1 MTTHASASKT
11 SQPAAPFLPYRKI
24 FPADYLCPIPE
35 YRHDDMLQAAPV
47 NESGHLLED
56 HFADQPYT
64 LVDTGGFV
72 FYDPADMRRRR
83 VRPDVYVVF
92 GVDTDA
98 IYARDGYIIA
108 EAGKPPDFALEVASR
123 TTSRYDTGEKR
134 ELYEMIGVGE
144 YWRFDHTGGR
154 LYGAALSGDLLV
166 DGAYQPIPLTAEA
179 DGLLWGY
186 SAALDL
192 CLCARGRRLLYYDRK
207 RGAYINNIGEEKAA
221 HRQTAAER
229 DQAAAERDQ
238 ATAERDT
245 ERAARLLTAM
255 ERDEVAMERDE
266 VAVQRDAA
274 VAEAARLRE
283 ELRRLRGE

>member
-1 MTTHASASKT
+1 MTTPASKT
-11 SQPAAPFLPYRKI
+11 SKVSKTAAPFLPYRKI

-56 HFADQPYT
+56 HFADQPHT

-92 GVDTDA
+92 GVDTA
-98 IYARDGYIIA
+98 AVYARDGYIIA

-192 CLCARGRRLLYYDRK
+192 CLCAPRPAADVLRPQAGGVYQQHRRGKGGASANR
-207 RGAYINNIGEEKAA
+207 RGAGRGTRRPAA
-221 HRQTAAER
+221 YG
-229 DQAAAERDQ
+229 DG
-238 ATAERDT
+238 
-245 ERAARLLTAM
+245 AR
-255 ERDEVAMERDE
+255 RSGGS
-266 VAVQRDAA
+266 
-274 VAEAARLRE
+274 AR
-283 ELRRLRGE
+283 

>member
-1 MTTHASASKT
+1 MTTPASKI
-11 SQPAAPFLPYRKI
+11 SQLAAPFLPYRKI

-56 HFADQPYT
+56 HFAGQPHT

-92 GVDTDA
+92 EVDTDA

-123 TTSRYDTGEKR
+123 ATSRYDTGGKR
-134 ELYEMIGVGE
+134 DLYAMIGVGE

-166 DGAYQPIPLTAEA
+166 DGAYQPIPLTTEA

-221 HRQTAAER
+221 HRRTAA
-229 DQAAAERDQ
+229 AL
-238 ATAERDT
+238 DT

-255 ERDEVAMERDE
+255 ERDEAM
-266 VAVQRDAA
+266 
-274 VAEAARLRE
+274 AEAERLRE

>member
-1 MTTHASASKT
+1 MTTPASKASKT
-11 SQPAAPFLPYRKI
+11 AAPFLAYRRI

-134 ELYEMIGVGE
+134 ELYAMIGVGE

-192 CLCARGRRLLYYDRK
+192 CLCARGRRLMYYDRK
-207 RGAYINNIGEEKAA
+207 RGAYLNNIGEEKAA

-229 DQAAAERDQ
+229 DQASAALDQ
-238 ATAERDT
+238 TAAALDV

-255 ERDEVAMERDE
+255 ERDEVAVE
-266 VAVQRDAA
+266 RDAA